1 MSGGFHVNVES
12 VSDGMA
18 VVSLSGAAGAAG
30 ASGSASGTT
39 NHQNP
44 LTALLNNTYGYA
56 TNGNDGVLRYHEFRG
71 KLSNVFNF
79 NREVGS
85 IFTTKFNAK
94 EMGEFIDELYL
105 SYLIVFIQNPTQ
117 LNATNACE
125 LNAALF
131 NPQNQYIWFK
141 AYILAPNLKYNGFY
155 GFPVDVGVKSVAEIW
170 LKR

>member
-71 KLSNVFNF
+71 KLPNVFNF

-117 LNATNACE
+117 LNATNASE

-141 AYILAPNLKYNGFY
+141 SYILAPNLKYNGFY